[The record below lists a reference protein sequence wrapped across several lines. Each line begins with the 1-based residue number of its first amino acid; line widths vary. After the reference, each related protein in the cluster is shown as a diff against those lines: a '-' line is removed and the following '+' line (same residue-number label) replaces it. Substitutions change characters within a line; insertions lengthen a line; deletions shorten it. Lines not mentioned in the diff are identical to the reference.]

1 MKVDNNQ
8 YVNIDEPIEL
18 PLNRWWHYFAYLA
31 ALFLIIYISN
41 IEVAFA
47 STTENANAWTE
58 KSNAAKWLS
67 TEPVDSQA
75 EIKAFAIEAEN
86 APVVVEK
93 EPHFETVIFTISAY
107 YSPLQ
112 GQSRYVT
119 GSYAGDIR
127 LNGSGVNGADGT
139 PVSPGM
145 IAAPPNYQ
153 FGTKMYIPGI
163 GTVAVH
169 DRGGAIKGN
178 RLDVWMGYGDKGLQ
192 RALSWGKRTLEVK
205 VYGVNPDIEERV
217 ELEGYDES
225 EKHIVIDTDSGVDS
239 GSPVQQKKE
248 VVKKVSNKLFSRQLT
263 LGTTGNDVAELQK
276 LLKELDYYEGEI
288 TTVFDNDTHKAVT
301 EFQLSKSI
309 IDTEKSYGAGY
320 VGPKTSS
327 MLASVVGQTAHARS
341 NQITT
346 EGSFVYD
353 LKPGD
358 SGEDVRKLQ
367 EELGKV
373 NLFGLEP
380 TGYYGEVTEH
390 AVYKFQ
396 QINKLAGDKS
406 SSGAGV
412 FGPLTRS
419 RMNEIVAARLKMGEL
434 LALKD

>member
-8 YVNIDEPIEL
+8 YIDIDEPIEP
-18 PLNRWWHYFAYLA
+18 PLYKWWHYFAYVA

-41 IEVAFA
+41 VEVAFA
-47 STTENANAWTE
+47 SNQGKANAWTE

-67 TEPVDSQA
+67 TEPA
-75 EIKAFAIEAEN
+75 ESSTDIMAFALEAES
-86 APVVVEK
+86 APVIVEK
-93 EPHFETVIFTISAY
+93 EPEYETVIFTISAY
-107 YSPLQ
+107 YSPVQ

-139 PVSPGM
+139 PVFPGM
-145 IAAPPNYQ
+145 IAAPPNYP
-153 FGTKMYIPGI
+153 FGTKMHIPGI

-205 VYGVNPDIEERV
+205 VYGINPDIKEHI

-225 EKHIVIDTDSGVDS
+225 EKHSVNNNDNNNTNLEIKQPIAAKT
-239 GSPVQQKKE
+239 
-248 VVKKVSNKLFSRQLT
+248 VSNDLFSRQLT
-263 LGTTGNDVAELQK
+263 LGTTGHDVGELQK
-276 LLKELDYYEGEI
+276 VLKDLNYYEGEI
-288 TTVFDNDTHKAVT
+288 TSVFDNATHKAVT
-301 EFQLSKSI
+301 EFQLSKRI

-320 VGPKTSS
+320 VGPRTSA
-327 MLASVVGQTAHARS
+327 MLASVVGQTAHAKT
-341 NQITT
+341 NNIQT

-353 LKPGD
+353 LKLGD
-358 SGEDVRKLQ
+358 SGEEVRKLQ
-367 EELGKV
+367 EELRKV

-396 QINKLAGDKS
+396 QINKLAGGKDS
-406 SSGAGV
+406 VGAGV

-434 LALKD
+434 LALNN